1 MAKNKAYIIYRYN
14 KNNNDIQFI
23 KEYNNYTEILKDYNI
38 KNYNTLRQY
47 ITDSID
53 KEIKNILNDRYII
66 IKE

>member
-1 MAKNKAYIIYRYN
+1 MKKQKTYILYRYN
-14 KNNNDIQFI
+14 KNNNDIQYI
-23 KEYNNYTEILKDYNI
+23 KEYNNYMEILKEYNI

-53 KEIKNILNDRYII
+53 KELKNILNDKYII

>member
-1 MAKNKAYIIYRYN
+1 MKKQKTFIIYKYN
-14 KNNNDIQFI
+14 KNNNDIQYI
-23 KEYNNYTEILKDYNI
+23 KEYNNYMEILKDYNI